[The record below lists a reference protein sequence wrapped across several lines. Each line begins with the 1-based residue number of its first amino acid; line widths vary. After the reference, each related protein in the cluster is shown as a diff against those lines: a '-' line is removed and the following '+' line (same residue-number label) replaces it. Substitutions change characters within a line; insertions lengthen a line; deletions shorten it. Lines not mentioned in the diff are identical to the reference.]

1 MIADIEIYISMTNSE
16 LQIIFNLPSIL
27 EPVHSSVPDIAD
39 LNITNIIGTI
49 WATIIMMQHLGFYLA

>member
-39 LNITNIIGTI
+39 LNIANLIGTI
-49 WATIIMMQHLGFYLA
+49 WATIIMIQHLDCYLA